1 MNNRELKQYKNVS
14 TLEIFG
20 AAVIGALSGALLAAV
35 YLYRIG
41 GF

>member
-1 MNNRELKQYKNVS
+1 MRKELKQYENV
-14 TLEIFG
+14 TMLEVIAAAALG
-20 AAVIGALSGALLAAV
+20 AIGGGLLAAV

>member
-1 MNNRELKQYKNVS
+1 MHKKENVS
-14 TLEIFG
+14 TLEIFA
-20 AAVIGALSGALLAAV
+20 AAVIGSLIGGLLAAV

>member
-1 MNNRELKQYKNVS
+1 MSTKDLKQYKNIS

-20 AAVIGALSGALLAAV
+20 AALLGAISGALLAAV

>member
-1 MNNRELKQYKNVS
+1 MSTKGLKQYKNVS

-20 AAVIGALSGALLAAV
+20 AALLGAIGGALLAAV

>member
-1 MNNRELKQYKNVS
+1 MHKKYDNVT
-14 TLEIFG
+14 TLEIFVAALIG
-20 AAVIGALSGALLAAV
+20 AASGALLAAV

>member
-1 MNNRELKQYKNVS
+1 MSTKDLKQYQNVS
-14 TLEIFG
+14 NFEIFA
-20 AAVIGALSGALLAAV
+20 AAVLGALAGGILAAV

>member
-1 MNNRELKQYKNVS
+1 MNKNYDNV
-14 TLEIFG
+14 TIWEILAAAAFG
-20 AAVIGALSGALLAAV
+20 AIAGGLLAAV